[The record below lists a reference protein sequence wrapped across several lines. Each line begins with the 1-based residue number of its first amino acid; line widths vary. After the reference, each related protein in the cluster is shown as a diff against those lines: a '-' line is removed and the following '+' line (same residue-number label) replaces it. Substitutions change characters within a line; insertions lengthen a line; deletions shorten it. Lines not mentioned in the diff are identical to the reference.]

1 MPDDSTTVPIRLI
14 TQTPLWTGG
23 PRAGYVDRLHETGLL
38 GSLRWWFEVLVRSVG
53 GTVHSPNGSSSA
65 VLDLE
70 KYNKL
75 TTGQKKDPAKLKECG
90 LCDVSLIFGAT
101 NWKRKFRLE
110 IEDHTC
116 EQHISNVK
124 IDTTSGNE
132 AQWFFNSPARMGSFV
147 LNITPLT
154 SEKTLFDPA
163 IIEGLVKFICDWGG
177 LGARNQMGFGIV
189 KPKDH
194 LDTRPLYNYLTT
206 IQKHSVPQQLPTLNN
221 MFFVRIT
228 AHEKNR
234 FSDKTTFEIKHEL
247 RKTIEDKD
255 GKIARFIMGAIKPE
269 KSASKISLSRPFDD
283 GNTSTIR
290 IWGWIPEQS
299 GNYGSSWNRQHI
311 RNVIY
316 EHLQQNYQVTSA
328 DWIELDHPDHE
339 QKNLPDKFLK
349 TLLSIKEATAD
360 DS

>member
-1 MPDDSTTVPIRLI
+1 MPDDSTTVPIRLE
-14 TQTPLWTGG
+14 TLTPLWTGG

-53 GTVHSPNGSSSA
+53 GAVKPPNGSSSA

-70 KYNKL
+70 KYKNL
-75 TTGQKKDPAKLKECG
+75 TTRQKNDPAKLKECG

-132 AQWFFNSPARMGSFV
+132 AQWFFNRSARRGNFV

-154 SEKTLFDPA
+154 QEKALFDPA
-163 IIEGLVKFICDWGG
+163 IIEGLVKFISDWGG
-177 LGARNQMGFGIV
+177 LGARTQMGFGIV
-189 KPKDH
+189 KPVH
-194 LDTRPLYNYLTT
+194 PLDTRPLYNYLTT
-206 IQKHSVPQQLPTLNN
+206 IREHSAPQQLASLSN

-228 AHEKNR
+228 SHEKNM

-247 RKTIEDKD
+247 RKTIEEKD

-269 KSASKISLSRPFDD
+269 KSASKISLSRPYDD
-283 GNTSTIR
+283 RKTSTIR
-290 IWGWIPEQS
+290 LWGWIPEQS
-299 GNYGSSWNRQHI
+299 EHYSSLWNRIHI
-311 RNVIY
+311 RNLIY
-316 EHLQQNYQVTSA
+316 QHMQQNYQVKSA
-328 DWIELDHPDHE
+328 DWIEFDHPDYE
-339 QKNLPDKFLK
+339 KKSLQDQFLK
-349 TLLSIKEATAD
+349 TLLGIEEDTAH